1 MMTDSNIIGIVVLL
15 SIYVTG
21 AIRTLKDGP
30 MIGPD
35 GRQYKT
41 AFLPKDDLTDEPRS
55 RAAPVKVQCTAR
67 SMIVIIR
74 ADLHSN
80 GRQVT
85 AKELHL
91 GRSTESC
98 RATPYSDSEHVI
110 EADLHLCGSELS
122 IEGDHLVYSNQLIYT
137 PVENSVGIV
146 RTSGAAIPIECHY
159 KRTHFVSSID
169 VKPTWEPLTSTKAAM
184 DLISFS
190 FKLMND
196 DWRTKRSSYVYHL
209 GDVMNIQA
217 SFLKAEHAPLRLIM
231 DSCMATLQ
239 PNIASVPRYV
249 FIQNHGC
256 LIDSK
261 MPDSSARFMPRKQ
274 NHVLQMQMD
283 AFRFYENHR
292 NSIYI
297 TCHLKIADLE
307 ENITNKA
314 CTYSGKR
321 WRSVDG
327 MDDVCECC
335 ESTCDVIS
343 QKQMSKWSRL
353 PKRSVHGDSAVSNIV
368 VLGPITVL
376 G

>member
-1 MMTDSNIIGIVVLL
+1 MVLL
-15 SIYVTG
+15 SVCVTG

-30 MIGPD
+30 KIGPD

-41 AFLPKDDLTDEPRS
+41 AFLPRGDLTDEPQS
-55 RAAPVKVQCTAR
+55 RVVPVQLRCTAQ

-91 GRSTESC
+91 GRSTKSC
-98 RATPYSDSEHVI
+98 EATPYSDTEYVI

-137 PVENSVGIV
+137 PVKNSFGIV

-159 KRTHFVSSID
+159 KRTHFVSSTD

-184 DLISFS
+184 EFISFS

-209 GDVMNIQA
+209 GDMMNIQA
-217 SFLKAEHAPLRLIM
+217 SFLKEKHASFRLVM
-231 DSCMATLQ
+231 DSCVATLQ
-239 PNIASVPRYV
+239 PDIASVPRYV
-249 FIQNHGC
+249 FVQNHGC
-256 LIDSK
+256 LTDSK
-261 MPDSSARFMPRKQ
+261 MPASSARFLPRKQ

-283 AFRFYENHR
+283 AFRFYEDHR

-297 TCHLKIADLE
+297 TCHLKIQEL
-307 ENITNKA
+307 NIMNKA
-314 CTYSGKR
+314 CTYSGQR
-321 WRSVDG
+321 WLSVDG

-335 ESTCDVIS
+335 ESTCDVNR

-353 PKRSVHGDSAVSNIV
+353 PKRSVSGDSTLSNILV
-368 VLGPITVL
+368 IGPITVL